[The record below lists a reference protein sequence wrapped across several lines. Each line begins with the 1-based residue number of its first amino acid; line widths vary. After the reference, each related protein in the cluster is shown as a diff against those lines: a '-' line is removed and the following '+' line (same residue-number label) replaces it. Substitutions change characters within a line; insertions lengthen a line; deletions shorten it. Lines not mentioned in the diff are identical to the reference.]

1 MIESFF
7 AKMTKSFLRG
17 IRVSGKAELKRRIL
31 KYLKEIN
38 ESPVIFRWKYNL
50 DAVSLA

>member
-1 MIESFF
+1 MSQNPQKTKLLQPREL
-7 AKMTKSFLRG
+7 MT
-17 IRVSGKAELKRRIL
+17 AEL

-50 DAVSLA
+50 DAISLT